1 MFVFEKLD
9 FLCKHENTLK
19 DFLEFFFIIN
29 QDLWCID
36 GKDHSFEWCNG
47 AHADIKFLMPVMEKT
62 QKNISFEEKNASS

>member
-9 FLCKHENTLK
+9 FLCKNENTLK

-47 AHADIKFLMPVMEKT
+47 ACVDIKFLMPIMG
-62 QKNISFEEKNASS
+62 KNGKGHFF